1 MSFSK
6 CLFLHSV
13 IKYLVETHV
22 RTGMNLTED
31 IFFIFPQNKSSLLII
46 FIKQKIF
53 LFIQIRNNKC
63 LKTLHCLRKIENLT
77 LFEKRSNA

>member
-6 CLFLHSV
+6 CLFLHSM
-13 IKYLVETHV
+13 IKYLVETHF

-31 IFFIFPQNKSSLLII
+31 IFFSFAQNKSSLLI
-46 FIKQKIF
+46 FFMKQKIF
-53 LFIQIRNNKC
+53 LFIQIRNKC
-63 LKTLHCLRKIENLT
+63 LKTLHYLTKIEDLT